1 MLNNLEE
8 FIFNNYANRVMR
20 TVVCCLIG
28 RSVTEVETN
37 EIIVN
42 ENISADFI
50 RILKD
55 FSEQL
60 LILPN
65 FKGSYR

>member
-1 MLNNLEE
+1 
-8 FIFNNYANRVMR
+8 MR

-28 RSVTEVETN
+28 RSVTEVERN

-50 RILKD
+50 SILKD
-55 FSEQL
+55 CSEQL

-65 FKGSYR
+65 FKGTYR